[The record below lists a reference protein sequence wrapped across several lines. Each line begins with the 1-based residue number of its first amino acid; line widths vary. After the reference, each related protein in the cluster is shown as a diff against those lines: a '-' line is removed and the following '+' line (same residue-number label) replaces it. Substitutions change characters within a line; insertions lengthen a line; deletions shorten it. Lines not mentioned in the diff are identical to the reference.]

1 MDNQH
6 ARIIEAPTFQKTA
19 KDFLSEHELIGLRY
33 VLANNPLTGKE
44 SKAFPGML
52 VLDWREDGTVYIV
65 YLVAKTFDEVLLIAV
80 LSGQDDGKEQKT
92 EIVQLLESLKKYGI
106 GFAIRSLFDMISNW
120 LKGS

>member
-1 MDNQH
+1 LDNQH

-52 VLDWREDGTVYIV
+52 VLDWRGDGTVYR
-65 YLVAKTFDEVLLIAV
+65 AKNGDSSTLGEF
-80 LSGQDDGKEQKT
+80 
-92 EIVQLLESLKKYGI
+92 KKVRYWV
-106 GFAIRSLFDMISNW
+106 RN
-120 LKGS
+120 